1 MHEDYTVGF
10 HFQDAEQFDM
20 YLDIQCDKD
29 KDIAKRVKNIEG
41 AIKYALQHSD
51 EEVQIE
57 ITSDS
62 AQIDQDMYAR
72 ILKKF
77 YALMRYQLYQSIKRY
92 WNTN

>member
-62 AQIDQDMYAR
+62 A
-72 ILKKF
+72 
-77 YALMRYQLYQSIKRY
+77 
-92 WNTN
+92 